1 MEHLFAGRV
10 KQMENGELSAIM
22 KLVGRDDIISFA
34 GGIPANEIFPVE
46 ELSELVIELLK
57 DRGPTVFQY
66 ASTDGSDILK
76 DYILSFLRARNVLA
90 TKKNILITTGS
101 QQALDL
107 LSKVFIDPGDKV
119 IVEKPGYVGGIGAI
133 QSYEADI
140 IGIEMDKEGIR
151 TGILE
156 QELINLAKQDIGA
169 KFIYLVPDY
178 SNPSGIR
185 LSLERR
191 KEVLKLASKYDFYI
205 IEDTPYS
212 ELNYYGDRL
221 PFLKEMDEE
230 DRVIFLGTF
239 SKFFIPGMRI
249 GWICGDEKLIELLGR
264 AKQNTDLA
272 SNSFGQHLI
281 ALAGERGLIDRQI
294 ERVKP
299 YYRQKLGLMAEA
311 MEEYMPASVTW
322 NRPEGGFFFWI
333 KLPQSIKSRE
343 LLELA
348 IKKKVAFVTGNS
360 FFPVFEDGNHY
371 ARVSFCNTPE
381 AQIEEGI
388 KILGN
393 LIRNHQEGF

>member
-1 MEHLFAGRV
+1 MMEHLYAERV

-34 GGIPANEIFPVE
+34 GGIPANEIFPVQ
-46 ELSELVIELLK
+46 ELTELVKELLEDK
-57 DRGPTVFQY
+57 GPTVFQY
-66 ASTDGSDILK
+66 SSTDGSDILK
-76 DYILSFLRARNVLA
+76 EYILSFLRERNVVSI
-90 TKKNILITTGS
+90 KKNILITTGS

-107 LSKVFIDPGDKV
+107 LSKIFIDPGDKV

-140 IGIEMDKEGIR
+140 IGVEMDKDGIR
-151 TGILE
+151 TDILE
-156 QELINLAKQDIGA
+156 QELKNLSKQNIRL

-178 SNPSGIR
+178 SNPSGVR
-185 LSLERR
+185 LSLKRR
-191 KEVLKLASKYDFYI
+191 IKILELASKYNFYI

-212 ELNYYGDRL
+212 ELNYYGERL

-230 DRVIFLGTF
+230 NRVIFLGTF

-249 GWICGDEKLIELLGR
+249 GWVCGNQKLIELLGR

-281 ALAGERGLIDRQI
+281 ALAGERGLIKKQI
-294 ERVKP
+294 EQVKP
-299 YYRQKLGLMAEA
+299 YYRKKLITMAEA
-311 MEEYMPASVTW
+311 MEEFMPASVTW

-333 KLPQSIKSRE
+333 KLPRSIKSRE
-343 LLELA
+343 LLDMA
-348 IKKKVAFVTGNS
+348 IEEKVAFVTGNS

-371 ARVSFCNTPE
+371 ARVSFCNTPNNL
-381 AQIEEGI
+381 IKDGI
-388 KILGN
+388 RVLGN
-393 LIRNHQEGF
+393 LISDY